1 MHNDRRDWQMID
13 AGSGHVGR
21 RVFTALAALAMVLGL
36 GNAPVRAADQEVLV
50 FAAASLKNALD
61 EVGAAYGQATGTKVT
76 TSYAAS
82 SALAKQ
88 IEQGAPAQM
97 FISADLA
104 WMDHLDTAGLIAK
117 GTRRNLLGNNLVLVA
132 GKDSP
137 QADVAIGQGFDL
149 ASLLGDGR
157 LAVGEVTAVPAGR
170 YAKEA
175 LTHLGSWGAVES
187 KLAQA
192 ENVRAALAL
201 VARGEAPL
209 GIVYRT
215 DAAADPT
222 VRIVG
227 TFPADSHQP
236 IIYPAALTTDGA
248 NDASLAFLS
257 YLSGPAAKA
266 IFEKYG
272 FTLIGPTAA

>member
-1 MHNDRRDWQMID
+1 MHNEWRDWQMIY
-13 AGSGHVGR
+13 AESGHVGR
-21 RVFTALAALAMVLGL
+21 RMFTALAALAMVLGL
-36 GNAPVRAADQEVLV
+36 GNAPARAADQEVLV

-61 EVGAAYGQATGTKVT
+61 EVGAAYGQATGAKVT

-104 WMDHLDTAGLIAK
+104 WMDHLETAGLIAN

-137 QADVAIGQGFDL
+137 QADVTIGQGFDL
-149 ASLLGDGR
+149 AALLGDGR

-175 LTHLGSWGAVES
+175 LTHLASWASVES

-209 GIVYRT
+209 GIVYKT

-236 IIYPAALTTDGA
+236 IVYPAALTADGA
-248 NDASLAFLS
+248 NGASVAFLS

-266 IFEKYG
+266 IFEKHG